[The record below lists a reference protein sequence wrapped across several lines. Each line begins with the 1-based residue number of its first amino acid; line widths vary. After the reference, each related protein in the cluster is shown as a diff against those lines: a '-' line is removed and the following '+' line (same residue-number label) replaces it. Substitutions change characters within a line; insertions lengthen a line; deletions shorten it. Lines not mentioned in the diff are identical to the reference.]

1 VEQLFAENEPGK
13 SLNFQYKES
22 KNVPKFQDQ
31 GDIWLYEED
40 RTFLFF
46 FFSGQSKLL
55 VSSKELRFEAP
66 QNKVTSH
73 ELVYSVQ
80 LNCQMSSI
88 FSDKES

>member
-1 VEQLFAENEPGK
+1 MF
-13 SLNFQYKES
+13 LNFKIKVISGYMRRIEQ
-22 KNVPKFQDQ
+22 
-31 GDIWLYEED
+31 
-40 RTFLFF
+40 FLFF